1 MERKHKANWWLVY
14 ATVPLMIALLLIE
27 ARIPGTLLVHRI
39 LEFGIVLL
47 SFGLMA
53 IWVHGN
59 QAALSDE
66 EIEEQ
71 PWTLEP
77 DPRSEVM
84 VDPDMLPDEPQDPVN
99 IPLALELDHSKG
111 RYN

>member
-14 ATVPLMIALLLIE
+14 ATLPLMIALLLIE
-27 ARIPGTLLVHRI
+27 ARIPGSLLVHRI

-53 IWVHGN
+53 LWVHGN
-59 QAALSDE
+59 QAALSNE
-66 EIEEQ
+66 ESEKQ
-71 PWTLEP
+71 RWTLEP
-77 DPRSEVM
+77 DPKLEII
-84 VDPDMLPDEPQDPVN
+84 VDPNLLPDEPFDPMDS
-99 IPLALELDHSKG
+99 PLALEFDHTKG

>member
-1 MERKHKANWWLVY
+1 MERKQKANWWLVY
-14 ATVPLMIALLLIE
+14 ATMPLMIALLLIE
-27 ARIPGTLLVHRI
+27 ARIPGSLPAHRI

-53 IWVHGN
+53 LWVHAN
-59 QAALSDE
+59 QAALANE
-66 EIEEQ
+66 ETEKQ

-77 DPRSEVM
+77 DPKSEIV
-84 VDPDMLPDEPQDPVN
+84 VDPDMLPEEPHDPVD
-99 IPLALELDHSKG
+99 IPLAFELDHSKG